1 MKKNNLNLVTLGGG
15 GGSETVLR
23 GLKKYFSN
31 LVALVSTADNGG
43 SAEHFKKRV
52 GWIFGG

>member
-23 GLKKYFSN
+23 EGKNCLLRQFEFP
-31 LVALVSTADNGG
+31 AQT
-43 SAEHFKKRV
+43 
-52 GWIFGG
+52 I